1 MMYCT
6 VVALA
11 ILTQPGGVV
20 VGTVPAHKE
29 VVIEQAS
36 FLRDFVFVSKPGPDG
51 NSPRGWISFSGLGP
65 CGGLPLA
72 H

>member
-51 NSPRGWISFSGLGP
+51 NSSRGWIAVNGLAPCSGV
-65 CGGLPLA
+65 PLA

>member
-36 FLRDFVFVSKPGPDG
+36 FLRDFEQPE
-51 NSPRGWISFSGLGP
+51 GLDF
-65 CGGLPLA
+65 L
-72 H
+72 